1 MTKDLIS
8 YILSYR
14 KIDKDLEVND
24 LTTAKKV
31 SESDKLTKFIEDHC
45 TATTYTYQIKKCG
58 DCDFCQEHPVRSPIK
73 DLNFVPAPL
82 LDDTR
87 QHYVSFEELY
97 GKKPDEKDLPS
108 LKYGLDQ
115 IEEDKV

>member
-1 MTKDLIS
+1 MS

-14 KIDKDLEVND
+14 KIDEDLDVNV
-24 LTTAKKV
+24 LTTAVKV
-31 SESDKLTKFIEDHC
+31 SESDKLTKFITDHC
-45 TATTYTYQIKKCG
+45 LATTYTYQIKKCG
-58 DCDFCQEHPVRSPIK
+58 DCDFCEMNPVRSPIQ

-87 QHYVSFEELY
+87 QHYVSFGELY

-108 LKYGLDQ
+108 LKYDLDQ